1 MFSNIGQKVKK
12 IAKLVFTV
20 GTFVSAVGGI
30 VMMATGDNGLF
41 ILLGLLVIGLGILG
55 AWIAACLVY
64 GFGEL
69 ISTNTAIKEKLCG
82 KDPEE
87 TAGPVSSVTVTDK
100 PGVEGTC
107 DICGAVNVEV
117 HECVIQDQL
126 GTRYRTACRDC
137 MAKTGAKAK

>member
-12 IAKLVFTV
+12 IAKLVFTA
-20 GTFVSAVGGI
+20 GTAVSAVGGI

-69 ISTNTAIKEKLCG
+69 ICTNVAMKEKLCG
-82 KDPEE
+82 TDPEE
-87 TAGPVSSVTVTDK
+87 SAAASQPS
-100 PGVEGTC
+100 
-107 DICGAVNVEV
+107 VEV
-117 HECVIQDQL
+117 AEAQGSAGKCDFCDAEGEVLDCVIRDDM
-126 GTRYRTACRDC
+126 GTRRRKLCREC
-137 MAKTGAKAK
+137 AAKNGAEVK